1 MPPACATKRS
11 KLVISVQHS
20 EKRILTT
27 HAGSLPR
34 PAALG
39 DLFARLSRHEAV
51 DNSLLDRAIEESTRR
66 IVKMQSE
73 CGIDVGNNGE
83 QSRESFFTYV
93 QHRMSGFGGR
103 SERPRIADVWS
114 YPSFLQ
120 NALPFRNAMKVDLLH
135 APKAIG
141 EVRYVDHSLVEKEC
155 DDFLRIVGETQPGF
169 AECFMTSPSP
179 GIISSAMLNDYYS
192 SFEDYLHAVAEA
204 LKIEYETVA
213 SRGMVLQI
221 DAPDLALEHHT
232 SYAQR
237 PLKDFLGF
245 VALVVAAINR
255 ALENVSRERV
265 RLHVCWG
272 NYEGPHNRDVP
283 LDAILPILL
292 TAKVDALLLSMANP
306 RHEHEYR
313 CFERHRIPAEL
324 TIIAGV
330 IDSTTNYIEHPE
342 VVADRIERVAR
353 ALGDPHRVMASPDC
367 GFETTTG
374 AQTVADE
381 IVWEKLRAMRDGA
394 AIASRSLFG

>member
-1 MPPACATKRS
+1 MK
-11 KLVISVQHS
+11 HS

-34 PAALG
+34 PSQLAEMFG
-39 DLFARLSRHEAV
+39 RLSHHEPV
-51 DNSLLDRAIEESTRR
+51 DRAAMERAIEESTRR
-66 IVKMQSE
+66 VVRMQLE
-73 CGIDVGNNGE
+73 CGTDVGNNGE

-103 SERPRIADVWS
+103 SERPHIADIWD
-114 YPSFLQ
+114 YPSFLEV
-120 NALPFRNAMKVDLLH
+120 ARSFRAGMKVDLLH

-141 EVRYVDHSLVEKEC
+141 EVRYVDRAPLDQEC
-155 DDFLRIVGETQPGF
+155 DDFLKIVEESKPGF

-179 GIISSAMLNDYYS
+179 GIIASAMLNEHYPD
-192 SFEDYLHAVAEA
+192 FEDYVGAVADA
-204 LKIEYETVA
+204 LKVEYETIT

-245 VALVVAAINR
+245 VDLIVEAINR
-255 ALENVSRERV
+255 ALGKVPRDRV

-283 LDAILPILL
+283 LDQILPILL
-292 TAKVDALLLSMANP
+292 KARVGAMLLSMANP

-313 CFERHRIPAEL
+313 CFERHRIPDDMI
-324 TIIAGV
+324 IIAGV
-330 IDSTTNYIEHPE
+330 VDSTTNYIEHPE
-342 VVADRIERVAR
+342 VVADRIERLVR
-353 ALGDPHRVMASPDC
+353 VLGDPHRVMASPDC

-374 AQTVADE
+374 AQMVAEE

-394 AIASRSLFG
+394 ATASRRLFG

>member
-1 MPPACATKRS
+1 MKN
-11 KLVISVQHS
+11 S

-34 PAALG
+34 PRELAEMFG
-39 DLFARLSRHEAV
+39 RLSRGDPV
-51 DNSLLDRAIEESTRR
+51 DNSMMERAIEESTRR
-66 IVKMQSE
+66 VVQMQSE
-73 CGIDVGNNGE
+73 CGIDVANNGE
-83 QSRESFFTYV
+83 QPRESFFTYI

-103 SERPRIADVWS
+103 SERPRIADIWS
-114 YPSFLQ
+114 YPSFLET
-120 NALPFRNAMKVDLLH
+120 ALPFRNSIKVDLLH

-141 EVRYVDHSLVEKEC
+141 EVHYHDRRPIEKEC
-155 DDFLRIVGETQPGF
+155 DDFLGMVSESRSGF

-179 GIISSAMLNDYYS
+179 GIVASAMLNEHYP
-192 SFEDYLHAVAEA
+192 SFESYVNAVAQA
-204 LKIEYETVA
+204 LKVEYEIIV

-237 PLKDFLGF
+237 SLKDFLGF
-245 VALVVAAINR
+245 VDLIVGAINQ
-255 ALENVSRERV
+255 ALENVPRDRV

-283 LDAILPILL
+283 LDEILPILL
-292 TAKVDALLLSMANP
+292 KARVGALLLSMANP

-313 CFERHRIPAEL
+313 CFERHRIPSEL

-374 AQTVADE
+374 AQMVAEE

-394 AIASRSLFG
+394 AIASRRLFG

>member
-1 MPPACATKRS
+1 MQR
-11 KLVISVQHS
+11 S

-34 PAALG
+34 PGPLANML
-39 DLFARLSRHEAV
+39 ARVSRHEPV
-51 DNSLLDRAIEESTRR
+51 GNSELEHQIEEAVRR
-66 IVKMQSE
+66 VVNMQAD

-83 QSRESFFTYV
+83 QPRESFFTYV
-93 QHRMSGFGGR
+93 QHRMSGFGGI
-103 SERPRIADVWS
+103 SERPRLADIWS
-114 YPSFLQ
+114 YPTFLRII
-120 NALPFRNAMKVDLLH
+120 LPFRDAIKVDLLH
-135 APKAIG
+135 APKAVD
-141 EVRYVDHSLVEKEC
+141 EVRYADRGPLETEC
-155 DDFLRIVGETQPGF
+155 DAFLRIVGETRPGF

-179 GIISSAMLNDYYS
+179 GIIVSAMLNEHYPS
-192 SFEDYLHAVAEA
+192 LESYLNAVAGA
-204 LKIEYETVA
+204 LKVEYETIT
-213 SRGMVLQI
+213 SRGMLLQI
-221 DAPDLALEHHT
+221 DAPDLALERHT

-245 VALVVAAINR
+245 VEMVIAAING
-255 ALENVSRERV
+255 ALENVPRERV

-283 LDAILPILL
+283 LDEILPILL
-292 TAKVDALLLSMANP
+292 KAKVEALLLSMANP

-313 CFERHRIPAEL
+313 CFERHRIPANM

-353 ALGDPHRVMASPDC
+353 TLGDAQRVMASPDC

-374 AQTVADE
+374 AQMFAEE
-381 IVWEKLRAMRDGA
+381 IVWEKLRALRDGA
-394 AIASRSLFG
+394 EIASRRLFG

>member
-1 MPPACATKRS
+1 MK
-11 KLVISVQHS
+11 HS
-20 EKRILTT
+20 EERILTT

-34 PAALG
+34 PNELAEMFG
-39 DLFARLSRHEAV
+39 RLSHHEPV
-51 DNSLLDRAIEESTRR
+51 DGAAIEREIEQSTRR
-66 IVKMQSE
+66 VVRMQSE

-103 SERPRIADVWS
+103 SERPRIADIWD
-114 YPSFLQ
+114 YPSFLEM
-120 NALPFRNAMKVDLLH
+120 ARPFRAGMKVDLLH

-141 EVRYVDHSLVEKEC
+141 EVRYVDRAPLDREC
-155 DDFLRIVGETQPGF
+155 DQFLKLIDEMKPEFV
-169 AECFMTSPSP
+169 ECFMTAPSP
-179 GIISSAMLNDYYS
+179 GIIASAMLNEHYPR
-192 SFEDYLHAVAEA
+192 FEDYVGAVADA
-204 LKIEYETVA
+204 LKVEYEAIT

-245 VALVVAAINR
+245 VDLIVEAINR
-255 ALENVSRERV
+255 AMEKVPRDRV

-283 LDAILPILL
+283 LDQILPILL
-292 TAKVDALLLSMANP
+292 KARVGAMLLSMANP

-313 CFERHRIPAEL
+313 CFERHRIPADMI
-324 TIIAGV
+324 IIAGV
-330 IDSTTNYIEHPE
+330 VDSTTNYIEHPE

-374 AQTVADE
+374 AQMVAEE
-381 IVWEKLRAMRDGA
+381 IVWEKLRAMRDAA
-394 AIASRSLFG
+394 AIASRRLFG